1 LADAC
6 LIRPAAAIRAAHD
19 TAHDTAT
26 LLAKVHKVNGLS
38 FYAKMM
44 RTLKAQPYLLKSI
57 DEVNAAALLLD
68 ISNRDFV
75 PSAESIDTAICPKQ
89 RALSMCFTALR
100 RRREWIILCWLTES
114 VLLGIAVALTWA
126 PTNGYSL
133 PHPIGNSNAQV
144 TSLL

>member
-1 LADAC
+1 MLTCSAAQRKCLDHIVDEVVSDESWDVATTPTRHGGTGLADAC

-19 TAHDTAT
+19 TAV

-68 ISNRDFV
+68 ISNGDF
-75 PSAESIDTAICPKQ
+75 S
-89 RALSMCFTALR
+89 
-100 RRREWIILCWLTES
+100 
-114 VLLGIAVALTWA
+114 
-126 PTNGYSL
+126 Y
-133 PHPIGNSNAQV
+133 
-144 TSLL
+144 